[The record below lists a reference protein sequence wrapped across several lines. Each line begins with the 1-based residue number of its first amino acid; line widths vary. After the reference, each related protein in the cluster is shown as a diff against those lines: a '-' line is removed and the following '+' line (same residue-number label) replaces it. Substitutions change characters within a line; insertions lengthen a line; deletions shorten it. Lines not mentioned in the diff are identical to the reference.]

1 MAVLV
6 RTRRLS
12 NPAKRRRV
20 AKRNPARKRK
30 MSPKQIAIFGTARQ
44 KAALKASR
52 SRKRRTNAGFFSAR
66 KSKKRTRKFGATRA
80 ATQEGKLYRLKAKRT
95 KAVRRRRKNIGEI
108 VSISLAGL
116 NPGRKRRR
124 NTGMAKRRRRVRKA
138 VANPTRRRRTY
149 RRRRHA
155 VANPVRRRRRVS
167 HRRRAAV
174 SYRRRRR
181 GNPTFR
187 IRRIRRRRNAG
198 VSRSMGGLT
207 SGLIGKLVGLIG
219 GAVSS
224 KYLTQA
230 VLGGNNTG
238 LFGYA
243 GNIVSSVALGWA
255 AGKVT
260 KSKEFGTNVMVG
272 GLLAVAL
279 RGLMDFTS
287 VGQYINLS
295 LAGVGKGGD
304 LGLGIIEDSSFPVPQ
319 TFAPGSM
326 TKAVI
331 PSATRGYVSAQIA
344 QSQQMKAAGSGGMG
358 AMRGRSPRRA
368 IM

>member
-12 NPAKRRRV
+12 NPARRRRV

-52 SRKRRTNAGFFSAR
+52 SRKRRVNAGNKSYR
-66 KSKKRTRKFGATRA
+66 KTKKRLKKTFPKYTSTRA
-80 ATQEGKLYRLKAKRT
+80 GVKALISPYK
-95 KAVRRRRKNIGEI
+95 KKRRRRKNIGEI

-149 RRRRHA
+149 RRRKHA

-319 TFAPGSM
+319 TFAAGSM
-326 TKAVI
+326 TKAVV
-331 PSATRGYVSAQIA
+331 PSATRGYISAQIA